1 MAPSDEDVDA
11 EEFEDFTSDDI
22 LIDDNTP
29 KPEGD
34 LNASLDV
41 VLIEQNKDIV
51 VIEDDH
57 KDEKVENNEEII
69 DITAGNTN
77 IIKDTDT
84 EITNKCNVP
93 QIPEVQQD
101 IIETENITG
110 EVKQFIENKVEE
122 NNSKLGDKNQEGDEN
137 QEGDANQEGDG
148 LNDDKNET
156 EIEATMVKDIDD
168 SILDS
173 VDALAE
179 DDLEDF

>member
-1 MAPSDEDVDA
+1 MAPSDEDVDE

-41 VLIEQNKDIV
+41 VLIEQNNEIV
-51 VIEDDH
+51 LIEDDH

-69 DITAGNTN
+69 DLTAGNTN
-77 IIKDTDT
+77 IIKGTDT
-84 EITNKCNVP
+84 EITNKSNVP

-101 IIETENITG
+101 IIEIENITG

-122 NNSKLGDKNQEGDEN
+122 KNSKLGDKNQEGDE
-137 QEGDANQEGDG
+137 NQEGDG

-156 EIEATMVKDIDD
+156 EIEATVVKDIDD
-168 SILDS
+168 SILD
-173 VDALAE
+173 
-179 DDLEDF
+179 

>member
-11 EEFEDFTSDDI
+11 EEFDDFTIDDI
-22 LIDDNTP
+22 LIDDDTP

-41 VLIEQNKDIV
+41 VLIEKSNEIV

-84 EITNKCNVP
+84 EITNKSNVP

-101 IIETENITG
+101 IIETENFTG

-137 QEGDANQEGDG
+137 QGDANQEGDG
-148 LNDDKNET
+148 LNEDKNET
-156 EIEATMVKDIDD
+156 EIEATVVKDIDD
-168 SILDS
+168 SVLDS